1 MLEYARGW
9 RGQTAVRER
18 SLWFAPQFDS
28 LPSLSDLNKTAL
40 LPREKGKAI
49 IMADFVRHGYLLKGD
64 DVKYNDTKLMV
75 GYETLEFETL
85 IFETSSSWFQKAM
98 CLMSRIFLVDSCI

>member
-1 MLEYARGW
+1 MLGNGRGW
-9 RGQTAVRER
+9 RGQIAVRER

-28 LPSLSDLNKTAL
+28 LPSLSDLNSTAL

-49 IMADFVRHGYLLKGD
+49 IMADSIRHGCRLRGAG
-64 DVKYNDTKLMV
+64 VEYNDGELMV

-85 IFETSSSWFQKAM
+85 SKQLSV
-98 CLMSRIFLVDSCI
+98 L

>member
-1 MLEYARGW
+1 
-9 RGQTAVRER
+9 
-18 SLWFAPQFDS
+18 
-28 LPSLSDLNKTAL
+28 
-40 LPREKGKAI
+40 
-49 IMADFVRHGYLLKGD
+49 MADFVRHGYLLKGV

-98 CLMSRIFLVDSCI
+98 CLMSRIYRWTRVSDQLTVHYLKTPR